1 MSRRHFAF
9 DLFGDGEPVAE
20 PIRESQI
27 QDIARY
33 TGWPITSRALVP

>member
-20 PIRESQI
+20 SIRVA
-27 QDIARY
+27 DTRY
-33 TGWPITSRALVP
+33 STLYRLTHH